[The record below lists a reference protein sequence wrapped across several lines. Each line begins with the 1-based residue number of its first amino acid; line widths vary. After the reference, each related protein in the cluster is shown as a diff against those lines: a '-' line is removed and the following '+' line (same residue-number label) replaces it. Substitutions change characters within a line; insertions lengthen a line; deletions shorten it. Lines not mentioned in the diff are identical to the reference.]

1 MRPALP
7 TYSSS
12 SKKWCSTHAVSLTRT
27 MKNLIILFFLFFVQ
41 HSFAQS
47 ADINNFLV
55 KESLLKNSKL
65 AIIAADSLDQPLE
78 KINGLYT
85 FSVSGFTQEMTFND
99 GVAILPL
106 PIDKSTF
113 VYIKHQNDKGTHSKL
128 LYVYKKEGSLSPI
141 TISRLFLII
150 VPLALIILVFAFKRF
165 IYIGLILLLIFIY
178 FTYSKGLNISTFF
191 ETTFDYLKN
200 LV

>member
-1 MRPALP
+1 MR
-7 TYSSS
+7 
-12 SKKWCSTHAVSLTRT
+12 
-27 MKNLIILFFLFFVQ
+27 NILIAFFLFFV
-41 HSFAQS
+41 SSASAQT

-65 AIIAADSLDQPLE
+65 AIIAADSLENPIE
-78 KINGLYT
+78 KINGSYS
-85 FSVSGFTQEMTFND
+85 FSVSGFTQQLTFND

-106 PIDKSTF
+106 QVDKSTF

-128 LYVYKKEGSLSPI
+128 LYVYKKEGNLNPF
-141 TISRLFLII
+141 TISRIFLII
-150 VPLALIILVFAFKRF
+150 IPLVLVILTFAFKKF
-165 IYIGLILLLIFIY
+165 LYVAVVLFVIFLVFSYSNGLD
-178 FTYSKGLNISTFF
+178 ISTFF

>member
-1 MRPALP
+1 
-7 TYSSS
+7 
-12 SKKWCSTHAVSLTRT
+12 
-27 MKNLIILFFLFFVQ
+27 MKHIIIVFLLILGGK
-41 HSFAQS
+41 SFAQN

-65 AIIAADSLDQPLE
+65 AVIAADSLDNPLE
-78 KINGLYT
+78 KINGTYT
-85 FSVSGFTQEMTFND
+85 FSISGFTQSLAFND

-113 VYIKHQNDKGTHSKL
+113 VYIKHQNDSGTHSKL
-128 LYVYKKEGSLSPI
+128 LYVYKKDGNLNPF
-141 TISRLFLII
+141 TISRIFLII
-150 VPLALIILVFAFKRF
+150 IPLIIIILAFAFKKF
-165 IYIGLILLLIFIY
+165 IYIAIILLLIFMY
-178 FTYSKGLNISTFF
+178 FSYSNGLNIATFF